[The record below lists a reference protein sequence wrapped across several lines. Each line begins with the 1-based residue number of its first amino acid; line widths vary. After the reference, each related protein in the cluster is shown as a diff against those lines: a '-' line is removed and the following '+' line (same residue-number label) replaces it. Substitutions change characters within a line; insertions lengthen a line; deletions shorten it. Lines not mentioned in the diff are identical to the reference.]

1 MIGFLWDTLL
11 MGPMINGLIVLS
23 QLLFGSFGLA
33 IIAFTVIVRLITLPL
48 TLRQLRSSRQLM
60 DLQPRLQEIQKK
72 YKDPRRRS
80 EETMKLYKEA
90 GVNPLGCLV
99 PLLVQFPIWI
109 ALYRA
114 IVLLVGTSPENLVS
128 LSQRLYPWSYIQHGV
143 PVDSTFLWLNM
154 GEPDIVLPFLVAASM
169 FVQTKTSTARTA
181 SVNPQQQSMNNMMLY
196 TMPLIFGWFSL
207 TVPSGLA
214 LYWFAT
220 NVIGIGMNYLVFGK
234 ESFRLRELFSLSP
247 APADGRAKRPRRRG
261 DQGSGGGRQGEQ
273 PEDGRAGAETV
284 ELGGKKRATHGKP
297 RSHRKNRR

>member
-1 MIGFLWDTLL
+1 GCMV
-11 MGPMINGLIVLS
+11 PMLI
-23 QLLFGSFGLA
+23 
-33 IIAFTVIVRLITLPL
+33 
-48 TLRQLRSSRQLM
+48 
-60 DLQPRLQEIQKK
+60 
-72 YKDPRRRS
+72 
-80 EETMKLYKEA
+80 
-90 GVNPLGCLV
+90 
-99 PLLVQFPIWI
+99 QFPIWI

-143 PVDSTFLWLNM
+143 PVDSTFLWLNL
-154 GEPDIVLPFLVAASM
+154 GEPNIVLPFLVAASM

-181 SVNPQQQSMNNMMLY
+181 SANPQQQSMNNMMLY

-220 NVIGIGMNYLVFGK
+220 NLIGIGMNYLVFGK

-247 APADGRAKRPRRRG
+247 APAAGSGERGKRPREKRERG
-261 DQGSGGGRQGEQ
+261 ASGDARQEEAG
-273 PEDGRAGAETV
+273 DGTAGAETV